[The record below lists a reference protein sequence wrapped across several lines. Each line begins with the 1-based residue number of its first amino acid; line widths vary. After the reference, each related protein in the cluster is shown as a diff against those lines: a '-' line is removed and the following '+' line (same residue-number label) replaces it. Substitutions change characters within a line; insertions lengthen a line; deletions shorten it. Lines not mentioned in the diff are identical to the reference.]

1 MDIIVEPKGWLIA
14 GSTHYRCSLG
24 RAGIVT
30 DKREGDG
37 ATPSGVFPLRRLLF
51 RQTRISDPKTKLPRQ
66 ALEKHDGWCDSPADP
81 QYNQLIKLPYDAS
94 AESLWRSDHLYD
106 LIVVLGYN
114 DDPIQPGRGSA
125 IFLHCAPA
133 NYAPTEGCIALST
146 EDLLDLVVECSQDDR
161 LIVPHIN

>member
-30 DKREGDG
+30 DQREGDG

-66 ALEKHDGWCDSPADP
+66 ALEKYDGWCDSPEGRTLMTSAAISVGWAGG
-81 QYNQLIKLPYDAS
+81 NLI
-94 AESLWRSDHLYD
+94 
-106 LIVVLGYN
+106 
-114 DDPIQPGRGSA
+114 
-125 IFLHCAPA
+125 F
-133 NYAPTEGCIALST
+133 
-146 EDLLDLVVECSQDDR
+146 
-161 LIVPHIN
+161 